1 MDGNEILAGLL
12 ISTVGFGFFLYGKK
26 QSRVPQMVGGLLLMG
41 YPYVVPGLLPT
52 IAVGALIGLLMFVA
66 IRAGL

>member
-1 MDGNEILAGLL
+1 MDGNQILAGLL

-26 QSRVPQMVGGLLLMG
+26 QSRAPQLVGGLLLMG

-52 IAVGALIGLLMFVA
+52 IGVGGLIMLLMYVA